1 MIAGTRRWTN
11 RQYRWRLSRFRP
23 IPHPPR
29 SPSLND
35 GRSHASRAQIIAAFA
50 SIYLVWGSTY
60 LAIRYAVQT
69 IPPFMMGGL
78 RFVVSGVILYLW
90 ARYRGASRPT
100 RLNWRNAIIAGGF
113 LLLGGNGA
121 VVWAEQFVPS
131 GLTALLVS
139 ILPFWLVI
147 IEWVRPPRRRP
158 SGAVLIGLVLG
169 FIGIVVLVGR
179 SGFGG
184 RGDVSSLGPVV
195 LILGSLSWAIGS
207 FWSRDAELPESGMLT
222 TGMEMLGGGA
232 LLLIVGTLTGE
243 LSRFDIHRISSAST
257 IGLLYLVTFGS
268 LLGFTSYI
276 WLLDKVSPA
285 RLGTYAY
292 VNPIVAVLL
301 GWAIAGERLAVRTAV
316 AAAIVICAVAL
327 ITTARSTT
335 ITQGG

>member
-1 MIAGTRRWTN
+1 
-11 RQYRWRLSRFRP
+11 
-23 IPHPPR
+23 
-29 SPSLND
+29 LND
-35 GRSHASRAQIIAAFA
+35 KRGHASRAQVVAAFA
-50 SIYLVWGSTY
+50 SIYLIWGSTY
-60 LAIRYAVQT
+60 LAIRYAVET
-69 IPPFMMGGL
+69 IPPFIMGGV
-78 RFVVSGVILYLW
+78 RFLISGAMLYLW
-90 ARYRGASRPT
+90 ARSRGAPKPT
-100 RLNWRNAIIAGGF
+100 RLHWRNAIIAGGF

-158 SGAVLIGLVLG
+158 SGAVLAGLVLG
-169 FIGIVVLVGR
+169 FIGIVVLVGP
-179 SGFGG
+179 SDVGG
-184 RGDVSSLGPVV
+184 HGDVNPLGALV

-207 FWSRDAELPESGMLT
+207 FWSRDAQLPESGLLT
-222 TGMEMLGGGA
+222 TGMEMVGGGM
-232 LLLIVGTLTGE
+232 LLLVVGTLAGE
-243 LSRFDIHRISSAST
+243 FSHLDIHSISNASAF
-257 IGLLYLVTFGS
+257 GLLYLITFGS

-301 GWAIAGERLAVRTAV
+301 GWAIAGERLSIRTGV

-327 ITTARSTT
+327 ITTARSTGASQT
-335 ITQGG
+335 G

>member
-1 MIAGTRRWTN
+1 
-11 RQYRWRLSRFRP
+11 
-23 IPHPPR
+23 
-29 SPSLND
+29 LND
-35 GRSHASRAQIIAAFA
+35 GRTRVSRAQIIAAFA

-60 LAIRYAVQT
+60 LAIRYAVET
-69 IPPFMMGGL
+69 IPPFLMGGM
-78 RFVVSGVILYLW
+78 RFVISGGLLYLW
-90 ARYRGASRPT
+90 ARSRGAPRPMG
-100 RLNWRNAIIAGGF
+100 LHWRNAVIAGGF

-147 IEWVRPPRRRP
+147 IEWVRPPHRRP
-158 SGAVLIGLVLG
+158 SGPVLVGLVLG
-169 FIGIVVLVGR
+169 FIGIIVLVGP
-179 SGFGG
+179 SDLGG
-184 RGDVSSLGPVV
+184 HGDVSSLGALV

-207 FWSRDAELPESGMLT
+207 FWSRDAQLPESGLLT

-232 LLLIVGTLTGE
+232 LLLIVGALSGE
-243 LSRFDIHRISSAST
+243 ISRFDIHHISSASAA
-257 IGLLYLVTFGS
+257 GLVYLITFGS

-292 VNPIVAVLL
+292 VNPIVAVFL
-301 GWAIAGERLAVRTAV
+301 GWAIAGERLSIRTAV
-316 AAAIVICAVAL
+316 AAAIVICAVAI

-335 ITQGG
+335 TA

>member
-1 MIAGTRRWTN
+1 MSNYG
-11 RQYRWRLSRFRP
+11 
-23 IPHPPR
+23 
-29 SPSLND
+29 
-35 GRSHASRAQIIAAFA
+35 SHASRAHIIAAFA

-60 LAIRYAVQT
+60 LAIRYAVET
-69 IPPFMMGGL
+69 IPPFLMGGL
-78 RFVVSGVILYLW
+78 RFVISGALLYAW
-90 ARYRGASRPT
+90 ARYRGAQRPSR
-100 RLNWRNAIIAGGF
+100 LHWRNAIIAGGF

-169 FIGIVVLVGR
+169 FLGIIVLVGL
-179 SGFGG
+179 GELGG
-184 RGDVSSLGPVV
+184 RGDIRPLGALV

-207 FWSRDAELPESGMLT
+207 FWSRDAQLPKSGLLT
-222 TGMEMLGGGA
+222 TGMEMLGGGV
-232 LLLIVGTLTGE
+232 LLLIVGVATGE
-243 LSRFDIHRISSAST
+243 LSDFDIQRVSAES
-257 IGLLYLVTFGS
+257 IVGLAYLITFGS

-301 GWAIAGERLAVRTAV
+301 GWAVAGERLSARTVV
-316 AAAIVICAVAL
+316 AAVIVICAVAL
-327 ITTARSTT
+327 ITTARST
-335 ITQGG
+335 GGAQSTPS

>member
-1 MIAGTRRWTN
+1 
-11 RQYRWRLSRFRP
+11 
-23 IPHPPR
+23 
-29 SPSLND
+29 LND
-35 GRSHASRAQIIAAFA
+35 GRRHATRAQIIAAFA

-69 IPPFMMGGL
+69 IPPFLMGGI
-78 RFVVSGVILYLW
+78 RFVISGLLLYLW
-90 ARYRGASRPT
+90 ARSRGAPRPT
-100 RLNWRNAIIAGGF
+100 RLHWRNAVIAGGF

-158 SGAVLIGLVLG
+158 SGAVLAGLVLG
-169 FIGIVVLVGR
+169 FIGIIVLVGP
-179 SGFGG
+179 SDLGG
-184 RGDVSSLGPVV
+184 HGDVSSLGALV

-207 FWSRDAELPESGMLT
+207 FWSRDAQLPESGLLT
-222 TGMEMLGGGA
+222 TGMEMLGGGV
-232 LLLIVGTLTGE
+232 LLLIVGALTGE
-243 LSRFDIHRISSAST
+243 ISQFDIHRISSASAA
-257 IGLLYLVTFGS
+257 GLIYLITFGS
-268 LLGFTSYI
+268 LIGFTSYI

-301 GWAIAGERLAVRTAV
+301 GWAIAGERLSVRTGV
-316 AAAIVICAVAL
+316 AAAIVICAVAI
-327 ITTARSTT
+327 ITTARSVTAS
-335 ITQGG
+335 QSQ

>member
-1 MIAGTRRWTN
+1 M
-11 RQYRWRLSRFRP
+11 
-23 IPHPPR
+23 
-29 SPSLND
+29 ND
-35 GRSHASRAQIIAAFA
+35 GRAHASRAEIIAAFA
-50 SIYLVWGSTY
+50 SIYVIWGSTY

-69 IPPFMMGGL
+69 IPPFVMGGT
-78 RFVVSGVILYLW
+78 RFIVSGSILYLW
-90 ARYRGASRPT
+90 SRYRGAPRPT
-100 RLNWRNAIIAGGF
+100 SIHWRNAIVAGGF

-147 IEWVRPPRRRP
+147 IEWVRPPRKRP
-158 SGAVLIGLVLG
+158 NGAVLIGLVLG
-169 FIGIVVLVGR
+169 FVGIIVLVGP
-179 SGFGG
+179 SAVGG
-184 RGDVSSLGPVV
+184 HGNVAPLGALV

-207 FWSRDAELPESGMLT
+207 FWSRDAQLPESGLLT

-232 LLLIVGTLTGE
+232 LLIIVGALSGE
-243 LSRFDIHRISSAST
+243 FAQLDVHAISKASA

-292 VNPIVAVLL
+292 VNPLVAVML
-301 GWAIAGERLAVRTAV
+301 GWAIAGERLSIRTGV

-327 ITTARSTT
+327 ITTARSTAT
-335 ITQGG
+335 TRTS

>member
-1 MIAGTRRWTN
+1 M
-11 RQYRWRLSRFRP
+11 
-23 IPHPPR
+23 
-29 SPSLND
+29 ND
-35 GRSHASRAQIIAAFA
+35 KRGRASRAQIVAAFA
-50 SIYLVWGSTY
+50 SIYLIWGSTY
-60 LAIRYAVQT
+60 LAIRYAVET
-69 IPPFMMGGL
+69 IPPFIMGGIRIL
-78 RFVVSGVILYLW
+78 ISGAMLYLW
-90 ARYRGASRPT
+90 ARSRGAPKPT
-100 RLNWRNAIIAGGF
+100 RLHWRNAIIAGGF

-158 SGAVLIGLVLG
+158 SGAVLAGLVLG
-169 FIGIVVLVGR
+169 FIGIVVLVGP
-179 SGFGG
+179 SDVGG
-184 RGDVSSLGPVV
+184 HGDVNPLGALV

-207 FWSRDAELPESGMLT
+207 FWSRDAQLPESGLLT
-222 TGMEMLGGGA
+222 TGMEMVGGGM
-232 LLLIVGTLTGE
+232 LLLVVGTLAGE
-243 LSRFDIHRISSAST
+243 FSHLDIHSISNASAF
-257 IGLLYLVTFGS
+257 GLLYLITFGS

-301 GWAIAGERLAVRTAV
+301 GWAIAGERLSIRTGV

-327 ITTARSTT
+327 ITTARSTGASQT
-335 ITQGG
+335 G

>member
-1 MIAGTRRWTN
+1 VTEKR
-11 RQYRWRLSRFRP
+11 
-23 IPHPPR
+23 
-29 SPSLND
+29 
-35 GRSHASRAQIIAAFA
+35 ASRAQIIAAFA
-50 SIYLVWGSTY
+50 SIYIIWGSTY
-60 LAIRYAVQT
+60 LAIRYAIGT
-69 IPPFMMGGL
+69 IPPFIMGGA
-78 RFVVSGVILYLW
+78 RFLVSGALLCLW
-90 ARYRGASRPT
+90 ARYRGAPKPT
-100 RLNWRNAIIAGGF
+100 RLHWRNAIIAGGF

-158 SGAVLIGLVLG
+158 SGAVLVGLVLG
-169 FIGIVVLVGR
+169 FIGIVVLVGP
-179 SGFGG
+179 GNVGG
-184 RGDVSSLGPVV
+184 HGDVRPLGALV

-207 FWSRDAELPESGMLT
+207 FWSRDANLPDSGLLT

-232 LLLIVGTLTGE
+232 LLLIVGVVSGE
-243 LSRFDIHRISSAST
+243 LSHFDVHRVSHAST
-257 IGLLYLVTFGS
+257 VGLLYLITFGS

-285 RLGTYAY
+285 HLGTYAY

-301 GWAIAGERLAVRTAV
+301 GWAIAGETLSIRTGV

-327 ITTARSTT
+327 ITTARSTAT
-335 ITQGG
+335 AQSG

>member
-1 MIAGTRRWTN
+1 
-11 RQYRWRLSRFRP
+11 
-23 IPHPPR
+23 
-29 SPSLND
+29 LND
-35 GRSHASRAQIIAAFA
+35 GRKHASRAQIIAAFA

-69 IPPFMMGGL
+69 IPPFLMGGV
-78 RFVVSGVILYLW
+78 RFVVSGALLYAW
-90 ARYRGASRPT
+90 SRFRGAGRPT
-100 RLNWRNAIIAGGF
+100 RLHWRNAIVAGAL

-147 IEWVRPPRRRP
+147 IEWVRPPRARP
-158 SGAVLIGLVLG
+158 HGAVMVGLILG
-169 FIGIVVLVGR
+169 FVGIVVLVGPADL
-179 SGFGG
+179 GG
-184 RGDVSSLGPVV
+184 HGDVSPIGALV

-207 FWSRDAELPESGMLT
+207 FYSRDAQLPQSGLLT

-232 LLLIVGTLTGE
+232 LLLIVGALTGE
-243 LSRFDIHRISSAST
+243 FSRFDIHSVSSASAA
-257 IGLLYLVTFGS
+257 GLVYLITFGS

-292 VNPIVAVLL
+292 VNPVVAVIL
-301 GWAIAGERLAVRTAV
+301 GWAIAGERLSLRTGV

-335 ITQGG
+335 TAQSA

>member
-1 MIAGTRRWTN
+1 M
-11 RQYRWRLSRFRP
+11 
-23 IPHPPR
+23 
-29 SPSLND
+29 ND
-35 GRSHASRAQIIAAFA
+35 KRGHASRAQVVAAFA
-50 SIYLVWGSTY
+50 SIYLIWGSTY
-60 LAIRYAVQT
+60 LAIRYAVET
-69 IPPFMMGGL
+69 IPPFIMGGV
-78 RFVVSGVILYLW
+78 RFLISGAMLYLW
-90 ARYRGASRPT
+90 ARSRGAPKPT
-100 RLNWRNAIIAGGF
+100 RLHWRNAIIAGGF

-158 SGAVLIGLVLG
+158 SGAVLAGLVLG
-169 FIGIVVLVGR
+169 FIGIVVLVGP
-179 SGFGG
+179 SDVGG
-184 RGDVSSLGPVV
+184 HGDVNPLGALV

-207 FWSRDAELPESGMLT
+207 FWSRDAQLPESGLLT
-222 TGMEMLGGGA
+222 TGMEMVGGGM
-232 LLLIVGTLTGE
+232 LLLVVGTLAGE
-243 LSRFDIHRISSAST
+243 FSHLDIHSISNASAF
-257 IGLLYLVTFGS
+257 GLLYLITFGS

-301 GWAIAGERLAVRTAV
+301 GWAIAGERLSIRTGV

-327 ITTARSTT
+327 ITTARSTGASQT
-335 ITQGG
+335 G

>member
-1 MIAGTRRWTN
+1 
-11 RQYRWRLSRFRP
+11 
-23 IPHPPR
+23 
-29 SPSLND
+29 LND
-35 GRSHASRAQIIAAFA
+35 GRAHASRAEIIAAFA
-50 SIYLVWGSTY
+50 SIYVIWGSTY
-60 LAIRYAVQT
+60 LAIRYAVET
-69 IPPFMMGGL
+69 IPPFVMGGA
-78 RFVVSGVILYLW
+78 RFVVSGTILYLW
-90 ARYRGASRPT
+90 SRYRSAPRPT
-100 RLNWRNAIIAGGF
+100 RVNWRNAIIAGGF

-147 IEWVRPPRRRP
+147 IESVRPPRRRP
-158 SGAVLIGLVLG
+158 SGAVLVGLILG
-169 FIGIVVLVGR
+169 FVGIIVLVGP
-179 SGFGG
+179 SSVGG
-184 RGDVSSLGPVV
+184 HGNVAPLGALV

-207 FWSRDAELPESGMLT
+207 FWSRDAQLPESGLLT

-232 LLLIVGTLTGE
+232 LLLIVGALSGE
-243 LSRFDIHRISSAST
+243 FSQLDLHTISKASA

-292 VNPIVAVLL
+292 VNPLVAVML
-301 GWAIAGERLAVRTAV
+301 GWAIAGERLSIRTGV

-327 ITTARSTT
+327 ITTARTATSQTS
-335 ITQGG
+335 

>member
-1 MIAGTRRWTN
+1 
-11 RQYRWRLSRFRP
+11 
-23 IPHPPR
+23 
-29 SPSLND
+29 LND
-35 GRSHASRAQIIAAFA
+35 GRRHATRAQIIAAFA
-50 SIYLVWGSTY
+50 SIYVVWGSTY

-69 IPPFMMGGL
+69 IPPFLMGGI
-78 RFVVSGVILYLW
+78 RFVVSGLLLYLW
-90 ARYRGASRPT
+90 ARSRGAPRPT
-100 RLNWRNAIIAGGF
+100 RLHWRNAVIAGGF

-147 IEWVRPPRRRP
+147 IEWVRPPRKRP
-158 SGAVLIGLVLG
+158 SGAVLVGLILG
-169 FIGIVVLVGR
+169 FVGIIVLVGP
-179 SGFGG
+179 SDLGG
-184 RGDVSSLGPVV
+184 HGDVSSLGALI

-207 FWSRDAELPESGMLT
+207 FWSRDAQLPESGLLT

-232 LLLIVGTLTGE
+232 LLLIVGALTGE
-243 LSRFDIHRISSAST
+243 VAQFDIHGISGASAA
-257 IGLLYLVTFGS
+257 GLIYLITFGS
-268 LLGFTSYI
+268 LIGFTSYI

-301 GWAIAGERLAVRTAV
+301 GWAIAGEKLSIRTGV

-327 ITTARSTT
+327 ITTARSATAP
-335 ITQGG
+335 QSP

>member
-1 MIAGTRRWTN
+1 MTEKG
-11 RQYRWRLSRFRP
+11 
-23 IPHPPR
+23 
-29 SPSLND
+29 
-35 GRSHASRAQIIAAFA
+35 ASRAQIIAAFA
-50 SIYLVWGSTY
+50 SIYIIWGSTY
-60 LAIRYAVQT
+60 LAIRYAIET
-69 IPPFMMGGL
+69 IPPFIMGGT
-78 RFVVSGVILYLW
+78 RFLVSGALLYLW
-90 ARYRGASRPT
+90 ARSRGASRPT
-100 RLNWRNAIIAGGF
+100 KLHWRNAIIAGGF

-158 SGAVLIGLVLG
+158 TGAVLVGLVLG
-169 FIGIVVLVGR
+169 FIGIIVLVGP
-179 SGFGG
+179 GNVGG
-184 RGDVSSLGPVV
+184 QGDVRPLGALV

-207 FWSRDAELPESGMLT
+207 FWSRDAKLPESALLT

-232 LLLIVGTLTGE
+232 LLIIVGAMSGE
-243 LSRFDIHRISSAST
+243 LSHLDIHHVSRSST
-257 IGLLYLVTFGS
+257 VGLVYLITFGS

-285 RLGTYAY
+285 HLGTYAY

-301 GWAIAGERLAVRTAV
+301 GWAIAGERLSIRTGV

-327 ITTARSTT
+327 ITSARNTTAGQS
-335 ITQGG
+335 G

>member
-1 MIAGTRRWTN
+1 VNQQR
-11 RQYRWRLSRFRP
+11 
-23 IPHPPR
+23 
-29 SPSLND
+29 
-35 GRSHASRAQIIAAFA
+35 ASRAQITAAFA
-50 SIYLVWGSTY
+50 SIYIVWGSTY
-60 LAIRYAVQT
+60 LAIRYAIET
-69 IPPFMMGGL
+69 IPPFIMGGA
-78 RFVVSGVILYLW
+78 RFLVSGILLYIW
-90 ARYRGASRPT
+90 SRYRGAPRPT
-100 RLNWRNAIIAGGF
+100 RLHWRNAIIAGAF

-147 IEWVRPPRRRP
+147 IEWVRPPRQRP
-158 SGAVLIGLVLG
+158 SAVILVGLVLG
-169 FIGIVVLVGR
+169 FIGIIVLVGP
-179 SGFGG
+179 GNIGG
-184 RGDVSSLGPVV
+184 HGDIRPLGALV

-207 FWSRDAELPESGMLT
+207 FWSRDANLPSSGLLT

-232 LLLIVGTLTGE
+232 LLLLVGVLSGE
-243 LSRFDIHRISSAST
+243 LSRLDVGQVSRESA
-257 IGLLYLVTFGS
+257 IGLAYLITFVS

-292 VNPIVAVLL
+292 VNPIIAVLL
-301 GWAIAGERLAVRTAV
+301 GWAFAGERLSIRTAV

-335 ITQGG
+335 TAQTG

>member
-1 MIAGTRRWTN
+1 MTEKR
-11 RQYRWRLSRFRP
+11 
-23 IPHPPR
+23 
-29 SPSLND
+29 
-35 GRSHASRAQIIAAFA
+35 ASRAQIVAAFA
-50 SIYLVWGSTY
+50 SIYIIWCSTY
-60 LAIRYAVQT
+60 LAIRYAIET
-69 IPPFMMGGL
+69 IPPFIMGGT
-78 RFVVSGVILYLW
+78 RFLVSGALLYTW
-90 ARYRGASRPT
+90 SRYRGAPRPT
-100 RLNWRNAIIAGGF
+100 RLHWRNAIIAGGF

-158 SGAVLIGLVLG
+158 SGAVLVGLALG
-169 FIGIVVLVGR
+169 FIGIIVLVGP
-179 SGFGG
+179 GNVGG
-184 RGDVSSLGPVV
+184 DGDVRVLGALV

-207 FWSRDAELPESGMLT
+207 FWSRDAQLPDSGLLT

-232 LLLIVGTLTGE
+232 LLVIVGVLSGE
-243 LSRFDIHRISSAST
+243 LSHFDVRHVSRAST
-257 IGLLYLVTFGS
+257 LGLVYLITFGS

-301 GWAIAGERLAVRTAV
+301 GWAIAGEALSIRTGV

-327 ITTARSTT
+327 ITSARRTTTAQT
-335 ITQGG
+335 G

>member
-1 MIAGTRRWTN
+1 MT
-11 RQYRWRLSRFRP
+11 
-23 IPHPPR
+23 
-29 SPSLND
+29 D
-35 GRSHASRAQIIAAFA
+35 GHVRASRSQIVAAFA
-50 SIYLVWGSTY
+50 SIYVIWGSTY

-69 IPPFMMGGL
+69 IPPFLMGGF
-78 RFVVSGVILYLW
+78 RFVISGAALYAW
-90 ARYRGASRPT
+90 ARYRGAARPSRIH
-100 RLNWRNAIIAGGF
+100 WRNAIIAGGF
-113 LLLGGNGA
+113 LLVGGNGA

-131 GLTALLVS
+131 GMTALLVS

-158 SGAVLIGLVLG
+158 AAAVLIGLIVG
-169 FIGIVVLVGR
+169 FIGIIVLVGP
-179 SGFGG
+179 GNLGG
-184 RGDVSSLGPVV
+184 HGDVRPIGALV

-207 FWSRDAELPESGMLT
+207 FFSRDADLPASGLLT

-232 LLLIVGTLTGE
+232 LMLIVGILSGE
-243 LSRFDIHRISSAST
+243 LSHFVISHVSMASAM
-257 IGLLYLVTFGS
+257 GLLYLVTFGS

-301 GWAIAGERLAVRTAV
+301 GWAIAGERLSFRTAI

-327 ITTARSTT
+327 ITTARSARS
-335 ITQGG
+335 TQSA

>member
-1 MIAGTRRWTN
+1 MTDR
-11 RQYRWRLSRFRP
+11 
-23 IPHPPR
+23 
-29 SPSLND
+29 D
-35 GRSHASRAQIIAAFA
+35 GRGQATRAQIIAAFA

-69 IPPFMMGGL
+69 IPPFIMGGI
-78 RFVVSGVILYLW
+78 RFLVSGALLYIW
-90 ARYRGASRPT
+90 ARYRGAPRPT
-100 RLNWRNAIIAGGF
+100 RLHWRNAIIAGGL

-139 ILPFWLVI
+139 ILPFWLVL
-147 IEWVRPPRRRP
+147 IEWVRPPRKRP
-158 SGAVLIGLVLG
+158 SGAVLVGLVVG
-169 FIGIVVLVGR
+169 FVGIIVLVGP
-179 SGFGG
+179 GNIGG
-184 RGDVSSLGPVV
+184 QGDVRPIGALV

-207 FWSRDAELPESGMLT
+207 FWSRDAELPESGLLT

-232 LLLIVGTLTGE
+232 LLIIVGAIGGE
-243 LSRFDIHRISSAST
+243 LSRFDVHQISRASS
-257 IGLLYLVTFGS
+257 IGLVYLITFGS

-301 GWAIAGERLAVRTAV
+301 GWAVAGERLSARTAV

-327 ITTARSTT
+327 ITTARSGATPRSA
-335 ITQGG
+335 

>member
-1 MIAGTRRWTN
+1 MTD
-11 RQYRWRLSRFRP
+11 RP
-23 IPHPPR
+23 T
-29 SPSLND
+29 SP
-35 GRSHASRAQIIAAFA
+35 SRAQIIAAFA
-50 SIYLVWGSTY
+50 SIYLIWGSTY
-60 LAIRYAVQT
+60 LAISYAVQT
-69 IPPFMMGGL
+69 IPPFLMGGL
-78 RFVVSGVILYLW
+78 RFVVSGAALYAW
-90 ARYRGASRPT
+90 ARYRGAARPT
-100 RLNWRNAIIAGGF
+100 RIHWRNAIIAGAF

-147 IEWVRPPRRRP
+147 IEWVRPPRQRP
-158 SGAVLIGLVLG
+158 HGAVLIGLILG
-169 FIGIVVLVGR
+169 FIGIVVLVGP
-179 SGFGG
+179 GNIGG
-184 RGDVSSLGPVV
+184 HGDVRPIGALV

-207 FWSRDAELPESGMLT
+207 FYSRDAELPQSGLLT

-232 LLLIVGTLTGE
+232 LLLIVGALTGE
-243 LSRFDIHRISSAST
+243 LSHFDIHHVSRDSAV
-257 IGLLYLVTFGS
+257 GLAYLITFGS

-292 VNPIVAVLL
+292 VNPIVAVVL
-301 GWAIAGERLAVRTAV
+301 GWAIAGERLSVRTAV

-335 ITQGG
+335 TPHST

>member
-1 MIAGTRRWTN
+1 
-11 RQYRWRLSRFRP
+11 
-23 IPHPPR
+23 
-29 SPSLND
+29 LND
-35 GRSHASRAQIIAAFA
+35 GRRHASRAQILAAFA

-69 IPPFMMGGL
+69 IPPFLMGGL
-78 RFVVSGVILYLW
+78 RFVSSGGLRYLW
-90 ARYRGASRPT
+90 ARSRGAPRPT
-100 RLNWRNAIIAGGF
+100 RLHWRNAVIAGGF

-147 IEWVRPPRRRP
+147 IEWVRPPRKRP
-158 SGAVLIGLVLG
+158 SGAVLVGLVLG
-169 FIGIVVLVGR
+169 FIGIIVLVGP
-179 SGFGG
+179 SDLGG
-184 RGDVSSLGPVV
+184 HGDVSPLGALV

-207 FWSRDAELPESGMLT
+207 FWSRDAQLPESGLLT

-232 LLLIVGTLTGE
+232 LLLIVGALTGE
-243 LSRFDIHRISSAST
+243 ISRFDMHRISGASAA
-257 IGLLYLVTFGS
+257 GLIYLITFGS
-268 LLGFTSYI
+268 LIGFTSYI

-301 GWAIAGERLAVRTAV
+301 GWAIAGESLSIRTGV

-327 ITTARSTT
+327 ITTARSATT
-335 ITQGG
+335 PHGA